1 MFKTIVYVI
10 WWIAGFLS
18 AFRKPKPEPFKSSL
32 VRDATLDPDAP
43 TAFIIHGGQRKRTKE
58 PFEPK
63 LIDKT
68 LDPEEPKH
76 IIF

>member
-10 WWIAGFLS
+10 AWIAGFLS

-32 VRDATLDPDAP
+32 VRDATLDP
-43 TAFIIHGGQRKRTKE
+43 
-58 PFEPK
+58 
-63 LIDKT
+63 
-68 LDPEEPKH
+68 EEPNH